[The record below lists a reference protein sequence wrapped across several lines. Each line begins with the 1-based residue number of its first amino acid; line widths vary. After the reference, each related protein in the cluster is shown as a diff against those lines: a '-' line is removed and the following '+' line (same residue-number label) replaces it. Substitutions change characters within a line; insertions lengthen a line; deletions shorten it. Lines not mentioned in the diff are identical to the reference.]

1 MQATTR
7 PLPAAVQRQQQGP
20 PHGAKAAEV
29 YGIVGYLLSSV
40 AFILWLLWAYTPDW
54 VLQAL
59 SITYYPERYWA
70 VALPGYF
77 FLLVLYLIILYNGW
91 NIANTN
97 PFESYYT
104 IRDTI
109 EPPPVEKKGSE
120 DWQTPLSI
128 PPAEDI
134 PISLV
139 SKVLFC
145 APNART

>member
-77 FLLVLYLIILYNGW
+77 FLLVLYLIILYNGSFSRRASTHLRLQRSCKAFPDYCKAPGEVS
-91 NIANTN
+91 ILV
-97 PFESYYT
+97 
-104 IRDTI
+104 DTTL
-109 EPPPVEKKGSE
+109 
-120 DWQTPLSI
+120 Q
-128 PPAEDI
+128 
-134 PISLV
+134 
-139 SKVLFC
+139 VL
-145 APNART
+145 